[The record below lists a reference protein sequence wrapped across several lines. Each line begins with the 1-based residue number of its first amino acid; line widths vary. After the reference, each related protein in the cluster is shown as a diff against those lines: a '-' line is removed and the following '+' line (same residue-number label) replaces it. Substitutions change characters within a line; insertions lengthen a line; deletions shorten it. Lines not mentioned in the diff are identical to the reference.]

1 MSMFG
6 RGPSPPSGA
15 VNQERMEMAIQE
27 WVLIPSQMTASDES
41 FRLDMVTDI
50 FNRLVS

>member
-27 WVLIPSQMTASDES
+27 WVLIPSQIVGLPLTSLS
-41 FRLDMVTDI
+41 G
-50 FNRLVS
+50 